1 MDSLESSRNHLTS
14 FDKLG
19 LDARLL
25 KAVQELGY
33 ERPTPIQ
40 EQAIPIVLAGGDLTG
55 SAQTGTGKTA
65 AFGLPILERLLDE
78 GKKKHELRAL
88 ILSPTRELA
97 AQIEGAMRGFAKHT
111 KLRVTAVF
119 GGVAIGPQKT
129 ALRAGADILIATPGR
144 LLDLIGQ
151 GALKLDGVEI
161 LVLDEA
167 DRMLDMGFLPD
178 IRRIMRLL
186 PTQRQTM
193 LFSATIPPEIE
204 LLARSLLKNPQ
215 HVQAGQRTSAAVGI
229 THAIYPVPAHLKADL
244 LPAVLKDL
252 GSKSVVVF
260 TRTRRRADKLEKLLK
275 SYGLKTAVM
284 HGDRTQAQRTAA
296 LEGFRRGT
304 YDVLVATDIAARGL
318 DVEHITHVIN
328 FDVTATPE
336 EYIHRIGRTARAE
349 REGDAFTFVS
359 PEEEANMRAIE
370 RHLGRVLPRVA
381 LRDFDYMVPAPE
393 KRNSLQ
399 KASVSTAA
407 PTPTSFR
414 TRRRTLP
421 RKR

>member
-1 MDSLESSRNHLTS
+1 MTS

-40 EQAIPIVLAGGDLTG
+40 EQAIPLILAGKDLTG

-65 AFGLPILERLLDE
+65 AFALPILERLLDE
-78 GKKKHELRAL
+78 GSKKHSLRAL

-97 AQIEGAMRGFAKHT
+97 AQIEMAVKDFARHT
-111 KLRVTAVF
+111 KLRIVSVF
-119 GGVAIGPQKT
+119 GGVSIVPQKT
-129 ALRAGADILIATPGR
+129 ALKSGADIVIATPGR
-144 LLDLIGQ
+144 LLDLLMQRAMSLNGIE
-151 GALKLDGVEI
+151 V

-167 DRMLDMGFLPD
+167 DRMLDMGFIPD
-178 IRRIMRLL
+178 IRRILKQL
-186 PTQRQTM
+186 PEKRQTL

-204 LLARSLLKNPQ
+204 SLARSMLKNPE
-215 HVQAGQRTSAAVGI
+215 HVQVGQRTSAAVGI
-229 THAIYPVPAHLKADL
+229 THAIYPVPAHLKAEL
-244 LPAVLKDL
+244 LPAVLNEIGK
-252 GSKSVVVF
+252 KSVVVF
-260 TRTRRRADKLEKLLK
+260 TRTRRRADKLAKLLK
-275 SYGLKTAVM
+275 TYGLKIAVL

-296 LEGFRRGT
+296 LDGFRRGT

-328 FDVTATPE
+328 FDVTSTPE

-359 PEEEANMRAIE
+359 PEEEMNMRAIE
-370 RHLGRVLPRVA
+370 RHLGRPLQRVA

-393 KRNSLQ
+393 KRTSLQ
-399 KASVSTAA
+399 KASVSTSGK
-407 PTPTSFR
+407 PIPTSFR
-414 TRRRTLP
+414 SRRKSPP